1 MPLRSDSHCK
11 PSVRTWLYSNKLSA
25 FVVGILIYLL
35 LTLAVLNWYPDDV
48 EQMTWVDREVFNHKI
63 ISQYQLSDNISQQQ
77 VLQRLGSPDIT
88 AALQADNQ
96 LYQVLYYRTHRNT
109 PDGITTADECT
120 ALLFKN
126 RRLIAIGDPA
136 VQQYQTL
143 ASTADKVAM

>member
-1 MPLRSDSHCK
+1 MLLRSDSHSK
-11 PSVRTWLYSNKLSA
+11 PSALVWLYNNKLSA
-25 FVVGILIYLL
+25 FAVGILIYLL

-126 RRLIAIGDPA
+126 RRLIAIGAPA

-143 ASTADKVAM
+143 VSTTD